1 MFIVSKIIG
10 FLLDPFIWILL
21 LLLASIPVYDS
32 QWKKILRRSAL
43 FCFLIFANNYI
54 INNAW
59 NSYQWKPVTLV
70 HGSIYQSGI
79 ILGGLAG
86 YDEELHQGFFSQASD
101 RFIQTARLYHL
112 GHIRK
117 IIVTGGNAIFVKESG
132 YNEAD
137 FIAKNLRDLHIP
149 ASDILVEKLSRNTI
163 ENARFSKKIMDS
175 VHSSGPSLLITS
187 AVHMPRALKIFT
199 KQGIDVEPYPCNYRV
214 LPVDAEF
221 TWRSLIPSHDALA
234 KWNILLKE
242 WMGNLVS

>member
-1 MFIVSKIIG
+1 MFIVSKIVG

-21 LLLASIPVYDS
+21 LLLVSVFIHDNK
-32 QWKKILRRSAL
+32 WKKTLRRSAL
-43 FCFLIFANNYI
+43 FCFLIFSNNYI

-59 NSYQWKPVTLV
+59 NSYQWKPVTLAP
-70 HGSIYQSGI
+70 GSKYQSGI

-86 YDEELHQGFFSQASD
+86 YDEALHQGFFSQASD

-149 ASDILVEKLSRNTI
+149 AADILLEKLSRNTI
-163 ENARFSKKIMDS
+163 ENARFSKKLMDS
-175 VHSSGPSLLITS
+175 VHTAGPSLLITS
-187 AVHMPRALKIFT
+187 AVHMPRALKVFI

-214 LPVDAEF
+214 LPVDAEL
-221 TWRSLIPSHDALA
+221 TWKSLIPSQEAFG

-242 WMGNLVS
+242 IIGIILI